1 MGCHGEHVETAEQ
14 IIPALERAF
23 KSGKP
28 AMINVLGD
36 VRVGNATLGGNL
48 LGSTGSN

>member
-1 MGCHGEHVETAEQ
+1 MGCHGEQVETAEQ

-28 AMINVLGD
+28 ALINVVGD